1 MVHHA
6 PESTKLGIIRH
17 VGGQREEGLAHTLH
31 GVFNKGA
38 EKFGLGQALC
48 LVQSARLVQFLE
60 RLASPS
66 NPGIFILSCDQAPT
80 RNGTQI
86 I

>member
-38 EKFGLGQALC
+38 EKFGLAVQVLC
-48 LVQSARLVQFLE
+48 LVQSARLVQFWNALP
-60 RLASPS
+60 SP
-66 NPGIFILSCDQAPT
+66 
-80 RNGTQI
+80 
-86 I
+86 